1 MGELHKDRA
10 MDPQL
15 AESRM
20 RCCILLY
27 QETKHRLKNM
37 LNDGRV
43 SLKTNDTNRSI
54 QTCNGLSYFIP
65 SLARTLWW
73 QCLQYFKTDIEKIGI
88 LTWLDIICFC
98 LGLELMTQPKLA
110 CSLQSYLSLTNAKT
124 SGGSHLG
131 QLHTMVHLHRGDAA
145 ISSLFSGSTSGA
157 SATCW
162 AVTVT
167 ILRPQTWKIQ
177 FPGTQLHMQVIYAF
191 LRL

>member
-65 SLARTLWW
+65 SLARTL
-73 QCLQYFKTDIEKIGI
+73 
-88 LTWLDIICFC
+88 
-98 LGLELMTQPKLA
+98 
-110 CSLQSYLSLTNAKT
+110 
-124 SGGSHLG
+124 
-131 QLHTMVHLHRGDAA
+131 
-145 ISSLFSGSTSGA
+145 
-157 SATCW
+157 
-162 AVTVT
+162 
-167 ILRPQTWKIQ
+167 
-177 FPGTQLHMQVIYAF
+177 
-191 LRL
+191 